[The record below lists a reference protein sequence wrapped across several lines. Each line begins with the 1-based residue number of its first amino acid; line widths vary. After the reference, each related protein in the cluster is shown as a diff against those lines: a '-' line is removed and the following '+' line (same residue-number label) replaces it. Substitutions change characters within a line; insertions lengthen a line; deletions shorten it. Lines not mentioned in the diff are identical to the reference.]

1 MTKPA
6 DRNNGRANPGNDIK
20 MWRVLYA
27 VFGLLAFAIQDAL
40 IKDMTVT
47 YPVLQLLSI
56 RSVVVL
62 LTIGAIA
69 LVVGGVSLLKTS
81 RPGLLM
87 LRGVFAF
94 FAFTLYYIA
103 LAKMPLADSAAIYMT
118 APLFVT
124 ALSVPLLREQVGM
137 HRATAVT
144 IGFIAAIVMI
154 GPGSTIFQ
162 AAAIL
167 PLFSAMLYAF
177 IPVINRHVGVRE
189 HPLTMGV
196 YTMLSYMVLSALT
209 GILIHMQDWG
219 IAETHLFANIFRHW
233 RPMATGD
240 MIFIVLSGCIFVA
253 GLLGLTQSYRVL
265 PVSIVAPFE
274 YSYLIWATAI
284 GYIAFSE
291 VPQLRTIIGGLVI
304 VACGCYIALR
314 ENRSVEKH

>member
-1 MTKPA
+1 MTTTA
-6 DRNNGRANPGNDIK
+6 DTNSSRPDPGNDIK
-20 MWRVLYA
+20 LWRVLYA

-47 YPVLQLLSI
+47 YPVLQLLTI

-69 LVVGGVSLLKTS
+69 LIVGGVRLLKTS

-124 ALSVPLLREQVGM
+124 ALSIPLLREQVGI
-137 HRATAVT
+137 HRAAAVI
-144 IGFIAAIVMI
+144 IGFVAAIVMI
-154 GPGSTIFQ
+154 NPGSSIFQ
-162 AAAIL
+162 ATAVL

-189 HPLTMGV
+189 HPLTMGI
-196 YTMLSYMVLSALT
+196 YTMLSYLVLSVVT
-209 GILIHMQDWG
+209 GILIHTQDWG
-219 IAETHLFANIFRHW
+219 IAEAHLFANIFQHW

-240 MIFIVLSGCIFVA
+240 KILIIVSGFIFVT
-253 GLLGLTQSYRVL
+253 GLLGLTQSYRLL

-274 YSYLIWATAI
+274 YSYLVWATAI
-284 GYIAFSE
+284 GYVVFSE
-291 VPQLRTIIGGLVI
+291 IPQMRTIIGGLII

-314 ENRSVEKH
+314 ENRSAEKH